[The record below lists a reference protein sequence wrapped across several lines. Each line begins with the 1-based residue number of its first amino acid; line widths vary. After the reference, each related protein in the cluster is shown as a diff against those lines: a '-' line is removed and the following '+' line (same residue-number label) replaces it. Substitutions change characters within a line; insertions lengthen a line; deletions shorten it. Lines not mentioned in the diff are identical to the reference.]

1 MPRKFRKKKS
11 VARDSHLLRAAA
23 LLMKSQH
30 AFSSHAHVQ
39 PSFPH
44 FLDENV
50 SRFYDLKGTTT
61 QQQQQQQQKKEKR
74 TKNHHHHLEWK
85 RLKVTQ
91 TGARARSLDSI
102 CNLCVCCVSSS
113 PRFVLFYRRSE
124 WEMSRVDGMIDDH
137 FLLLFCFVSF
147 HLFNIQHTDRPP

>member
-61 QQQQQQQQKKEKR
+61 QQQKKGEENKKSSSSSRMKKTQSNTNGRARAQSGFNLQLVCVLCQQQP
-74 TKNHHHHLEWK
+74 T
-85 RLKVTQ
+85 
-91 TGARARSLDSI
+91 
-102 CNLCVCCVSSS
+102 
-113 PRFVLFYRRSE
+113 
-124 WEMSRVDGMIDDH
+124 
-137 FLLLFCFVSF
+137 FCFVLQSKRVGDESSRRNDWWPF
-147 HLFNIQHTDRPP
+147 FVVVLFRFFPYF